1 MNWESLGQNLLI
13 WGAQFG
19 VKILGALLL
28 WIVGRMLIG
37 FAISLLKRALSKR
50 PIEPTFINY
59 LASASGT
66 AHRAA

>member
-1 MNWESLGQNLLI
+1 MNWENLGQNLLI

-19 VKILGALLL
+19 VKILD
-28 WIVGRMLIG
+28 
-37 FAISLLKRALSKR
+37 ALSRR